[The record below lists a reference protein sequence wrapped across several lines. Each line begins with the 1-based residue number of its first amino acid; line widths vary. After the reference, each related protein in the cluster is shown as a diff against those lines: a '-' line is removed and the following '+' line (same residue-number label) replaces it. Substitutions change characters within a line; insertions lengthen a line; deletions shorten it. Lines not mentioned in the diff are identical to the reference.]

1 MREGVG
7 RRMLLWGLAGVA
19 LLVLAGVTWNL
30 ARFVRPDWPALL
42 EARFGRPV
50 AGLDA
55 TTFNQPWRGEGGSLT
70 RTAWV
75 KFADGRTDLIGLP
88 AAELRDPEK
97 IVARADLL
105 PETEWFAWCR
115 QALAPAATGWS
126 LGLDHPG
133 DMIIVMLQGAGT
145 SAGAYPRCEFR
156 YEPEGWV
163 LRRVESVPRP
173 GR

>member
-55 TTFNQPWRGEGGSLT
+55 T
-70 RTAWV
+70 
-75 KFADGRTDLIGLP
+75 
-88 AAELRDPEK
+88 
-97 IVARADLL
+97 
-105 PETEWFAWCR
+105 
-115 QALAPAATGWS
+115 GWS
-126 LGLDHPG
+126 LVWITRG
-133 DMIIVMLQGAGT
+133 I
-145 SAGAYPRCEFR
+145 
-156 YEPEGWV
+156 
-163 LRRVESVPRP
+163 
-173 GR
+173 